1 MKPIL
6 SWLFI
11 MACPFMLG
19 GVFPVVLMKYT
30 PIPDEFAI
38 LDFVVYSVI
47 WFWVWAGPFDEGRR
61 LSL

>member
-1 MKPIL
+1 MKQIL

-19 GVFPVVLMKYT
+19 GFFPVVLMKYT

-38 LDFVVYSVI
+38 LYFVVYSVI